1 MIILQPTNQ
10 FINLGSSLAVV
21 AAVLMAVYGVFTRLA
36 AEKDDAETSLFW
48 AAIIGAVSML
58 AVTPFH
64 WKPPSGFDWTW
75 MALLCVIGAI
85 GHYLLIK
92 TLDTAKASSV
102 QPFAYLQLV
111 FGSAIGLMFFN
122 DKLSF
127 SLLAGCTLIV
137 ASGLFSMTFGEKEK
151 KKKINICP

>member
-10 FINLGSSLAVV
+10 FINTGSSLAVA
-21 AAVLMAVYGVFTRLA
+21 AAVLMAIYGVCTRLA
-36 AEKDDAETSLFW
+36 AEKDNAETSLFW
-48 AAIIGAVSML
+48 AAVIGAVAML

-111 FGSAIGLMFFN
+111 FGSAIGILFFN
-122 DKLSF
+122 DKLSL
-127 SLLAGCTLIV
+127 SLIH
-137 ASGLFSMTFGEKEK
+137 
-151 KKKINICP
+151 I